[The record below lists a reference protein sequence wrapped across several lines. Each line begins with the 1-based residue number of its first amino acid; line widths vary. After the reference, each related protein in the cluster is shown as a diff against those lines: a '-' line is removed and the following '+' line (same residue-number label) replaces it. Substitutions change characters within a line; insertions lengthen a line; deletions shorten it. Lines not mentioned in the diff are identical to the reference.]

1 MKKFYPQ
8 MSYAQQNYIQY
19 ILENPGCSKA
29 EVARGWLPTPH
40 ADPRWAYRSI
50 AGLQRQGYVQD
61 LGKTNRT
68 ELYLTM
74 AAMEKLAGGGA

>member
-8 MSYAQQNYIQY
+8 MSAAQQSYIQY
-19 ILENPGCSKA
+19 ILENGGCSKA
-29 EVARGWLPTPH
+29 DVDKACRQNPM
-40 ADPRWAYRSI
+40 
-50 AGLQRQGYVQD
+50 AGHKWVYDGISRLQQQGYVQD

-74 AAMEKLAGGGA
+74 AAMEKLAGGSA